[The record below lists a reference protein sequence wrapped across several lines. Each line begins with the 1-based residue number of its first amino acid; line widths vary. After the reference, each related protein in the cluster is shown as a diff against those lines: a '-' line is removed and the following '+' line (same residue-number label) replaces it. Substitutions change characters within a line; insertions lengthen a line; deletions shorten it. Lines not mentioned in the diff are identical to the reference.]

1 MMLENGSLLLWL
13 LSIGGG
19 YLLGAVPFG
28 LVLTRLAGYGD
39 IRKIGSGNIGATN
52 VLRTGNRPLAL
63 TVLVLD
69 AGKGGFAAG
78 LAWWLV
84 GWEAGVFAGT
94 AAFVGHLYPV
104 WLGFRGGKGV
114 ATGLGT
120 FAAVSW
126 PIFVGMALA
135 WLATAAVTRRSSAG
149 ALGAFTALPLL
160 TAVFGERAAASA
172 IGLPYWFVILG
183 FLLAAVVW
191 YKHRANVSRL
201 IQGTE
206 PAISFGGGKA
216 RAEPGQDGEGA
227 TDRGEE

>member
-69 AGKGGFAAG
+69 AGKGGFAAA

-172 IGLPYWFVILG
+172 IALPYWFVILG

-191 YKHRANVSRL
+191 YKHRDNVSRL

-216 RAEPGQDGEGA
+216 QAEPGSDGDGT

>member
-1 MMLENGSLLLWL
+1 MMLENGSPLLWL

-69 AGKGGFAAG
+69 AGKGGFAAA

-172 IGLPYWFVILG
+172 IALPYWFVILG

-216 RAEPGQDGEGA
+216 QAEPGIDGDGT

>member
-1 MMLENGSLLLWL
+1 MMLENGSLLPWL

-63 TVLVLD
+63 AVLVLD
-69 AGKGGFAAG
+69 AGKGGFAAA

-104 WLGFRGGKGV
+104 SLGFRGGKGV

-149 ALGAFTALPLL
+149 AL
-160 TAVFGERAAASA
+160 
-172 IGLPYWFVILG
+172 
-183 FLLAAVVW
+183 
-191 YKHRANVSRL
+191 
-201 IQGTE
+201 
-206 PAISFGGGKA
+206 
-216 RAEPGQDGEGA
+216 
-227 TDRGEE
+227 

>member
-1 MMLENGSLLLWL
+1 MMLENGSLLFWL

-52 VLRTGNRPLAL
+52 VPRTGNRPLAL

-216 RAEPGQDGEGA
+216 RAEPGRDGEGA
-227 TDRGEE
+227 TDQGEE

>member
-1 MMLENGSLLLWL
+1 
-13 LSIGGG
+13 
-19 YLLGAVPFG
+19 
-28 LVLTRLAGYGD
+28 
-39 IRKIGSGNIGATN
+39 
-52 VLRTGNRPLAL
+52 
-63 TVLVLD
+63 
-69 AGKGGFAAG
+69 
-78 LAWWLV
+78 AWWLV

-104 WLGFRGGKGV
+104 SLGFRGGKGV

-172 IGLPYWFVILG
+172 IALPYWFVILG

>member
-1 MMLENGSLLLWL
+1 MMLENGSLFPWL

-63 TVLVLD
+63 AVLVLD
-69 AGKGGFAAG
+69 AGKGGFAAA

-94 AAFVGHLYPV
+94 ATFVGHLYPV
-104 WLGFRGGKGV
+104 SLGFRGGKGV

-172 IGLPYWFVILG
+172 IALPYWFVILG

-206 PAISFGGGKA
+206 PAISFGGGQA

>member
-1 MMLENGSLLLWL
+1 MMLENGSLLPWL

-52 VLRTGNRPLAL
+52 VLRPGNRPLAL

-216 RAEPGQDGEGA
+216 RAEPGRDGEGA
-227 TDRGEE
+227 TDQGEE

>member
-69 AGKGGFAAG
+69 AGKGGFAAA

-126 PIFVGMALA
+126 PLFVGMALA

-172 IGLPYWFVILG
+172 IALPYWFVILG

-191 YKHRANVSRL
+191 YKHRDNVSRL

-216 RAEPGQDGEGA
+216 QAEPGSDGDGT

>member
-1 MMLENGSLLLWL
+1 MMLENGSLLFWL

-216 RAEPGQDGEGA
+216 RAEPGRDGEGA
-227 TDRGEE
+227 TDQGEE